1 MIKQHVV
8 RAILRDFF
16 RIRSHGI
23 SFSSLAILNTSEGI
37 LFSSDKIGEISEKFG
52 EGSEKIKKKLEK
64 TGENSLVSKFENG
77 KEEMFLRL

>member
-1 MIKQHVV
+1 
-8 RAILRDFF
+8 
-16 RIRSHGI
+16 
-23 SFSSLAILNTSEGI
+23 LNTSEGF

-77 KEEMFLRL
+77 KEETFLRV